1 MERWNHGIKDSEIG
15 RVLEIGISLS
25 LMGVKMGLKMGLKD
39 TIGVPLEV
47 NREDWRK
54 DICRQQVGSSREEE
68 ETRNQNGRLGQI
80 S

>member
-1 MERWNHGIKDSEIG
+1 
-15 RVLEIGISLS
+15 
-25 LMGVKMGLKMGLKD
+25 MGLKMGLKD